1 MNSGKTQ
8 MNLLIW
14 KASDLERDIDYT
26 QGLLGHKRY
35 TSKQGVTKGLLMV
48 IYELPKKDTGY
59 DWDTV
64 KKLEAQEREKGKNTP
79 LTWKRVYNLL
89 ELIEKLDKLKPELQ
103 KIKQECAVTFCMLT
117 NTRLAEASP
126 LKELPREL
134 VDKLAI
140 LAFS

>member
-1 MNSGKTQ
+1 M
-8 MNLLIW
+8 
-14 KASDLERDIDYT
+14 
-26 QGLLGHKRY
+26 
-35 TSKQGVTKGLLMV
+35 

-59 DWDTV
+59 DWDAI
-64 KKLEAQEREKGKNTP
+64 KKLEAQELETRKNTP
-79 LTWKRVYNLL
+79 FIWKKVYNLL
-89 ELIEKLDKLKPELQ
+89 ERTEKLDKLKPELQ

>member
-1 MNSGKTQ
+1 ME
-8 MNLLIW
+8 
-14 KASDLERDIDYT
+14 ARDLERDIRHEKS
-26 QGLLGHKRY
+26 LLRFRRY
-35 TSKQGVTKGLLMV
+35 RYKQGGTRTLLEV

-59 DWDTV
+59 DWDAI
-64 KKLEAQEREKGKNTP
+64 KKLEAQELETRKNPTS
-79 LTWKRVYNLL
+79 TWQRVYDLL
-89 ELIEKLDKLKPELQ
+89 EWEEKLDKLKPELQ
-103 KIKQECAVTFCMLT
+103 KIKQECAVTFCMLA